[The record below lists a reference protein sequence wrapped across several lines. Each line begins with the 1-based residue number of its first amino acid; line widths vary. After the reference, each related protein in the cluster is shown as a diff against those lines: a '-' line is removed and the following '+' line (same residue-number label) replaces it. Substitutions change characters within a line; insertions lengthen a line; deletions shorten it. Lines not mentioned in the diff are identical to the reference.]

1 MGVRQIRII
10 SLNCGVFVLL
20 KGEDLGSVRFL
31 SNERVPKSHEK
42 EQGPIVQ
49 VFCLSACFLRE
60 PKNVKQILSF
70 ELLGNRPI
78 KLHIKHKQ

>member
-31 SNERVPKSHEK
+31 SNVRVPKSHEK

-60 PKNVKQILSF
+60 PKTENISCRVNYW
-70 ELLGNRPI
+70 ETDP
-78 KLHIKHKQ
+78 